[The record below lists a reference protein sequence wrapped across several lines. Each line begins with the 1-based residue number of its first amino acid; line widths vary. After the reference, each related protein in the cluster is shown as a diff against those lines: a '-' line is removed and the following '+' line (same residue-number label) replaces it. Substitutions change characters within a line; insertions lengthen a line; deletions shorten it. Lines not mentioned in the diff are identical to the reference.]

1 MKKII
6 AILGKFIFG
15 IIGIVLISATPAL
28 FRGNTFFDFPAYALA
43 VKNVITAFFTPNEW
57 TLSYLNLSTF
67 ETVPFSF
74 SSFLSGPYLYSMPLL
89 LMALVLSFVIAF
101 VLALLTLQ
109 SNGVIKRS
117 ALQFVKILQSF
128 PDFSYVFLIQIVV
141 LAFYSKTDT
150 LLLSFYSLGGER
162 IYLTPILCLSVLPT
176 LLFFKLFIL
185 LYEEEQQRSYVELAR
200 SKGLSQFEVLWKHC
214 TSNVLRSVFYQSKSI
229 VWLTLSTLLII
240 EYLFGIE
247 GILYYLRSDFS
258 PKGITFILLTVFIP
272 FFLFYTFMELLM
284 KKSDV
289 ERNAVFEKFNLRI
302 FDEQEIRTSWKRI
315 LSKKLKTAKPFS
327 FRFKNRMAIIIPLL
341 LVVSFLSASL
351 LYGVVA
357 DDEVEQIQYAY
368 DEDGSIA
375 SSAPLA
381 PSAEVV
387 FGTDPY
393 GFSIAQQLLVG
404 IKYTIILSL
413 LIATLR
419 VALGYV
425 FGLLYV
431 FFLNNKA
438 RNIVNSIADGM
449 HFLPLTLLVY
459 ILLLPVLISSGEWN
473 STLWERLAFQVLIM
487 SAVVL
492 PITASAIGNE
502 MNETLKKDYV
512 VSSVLMG
519 GSLSWILTKHIQPQ
533 LWPKLVLMWTQH
545 IVQVLQM
552 FVHLGILNIFVGGA
566 LSQIDSPRL
575 IPEIY
580 ELSGM
585 ISISREVF
593 VTNQYWM
600 ILPPLA
606 IFMMLIYCFTTIAE
620 YLTKKQVVP
629 VKVTVTNESKEELNS
644 APSFTRIKNPQVNE
658 ETN

>member
-15 IIGIVLISATPAL
+15 IVGIVLISATPAL
-28 FRGNTFFDFPAYALA
+28 FRGDTFFDFPAYVLA
-43 VKNVITAFFTPNEW
+43 VQSVIISLFTPDEW
-57 TLSYLNLSTF
+57 TLNYLNLSTF

-109 SNGVIKRS
+109 SIGMIKRS

-128 PDFSYVFLIQIVV
+128 PDFSYVFLIQIAV
-141 LAFYSKTDT
+141 LAFYSKTGT

-162 IYLTPILCLSVLPT
+162 IYLAPVLCLSVLPT
-176 LLFFKLFIL
+176 LLFFKLFVL

-258 PKGITFILLTVFIP
+258 PKGITFILLTIFIP

-284 KKSDV
+284 KKSEV

-302 FDEQEIRTSWKRI
+302 FDAQEIQTSWKRV
-315 LSKKLKTAKPFS
+315 LTKKTKPAKPFS

-351 LYGVVA
+351 LYGLIA
-357 DDEVEQIQYAY
+357 GDEVDQIQYAY
-368 DEDGSIA
+368 EEDGTIA

-381 PSAEVV
+381 PSADVV

-419 VALGYV
+419 VVLGYV

-431 FFLNNKA
+431 FFLNTKA
-438 RNIVNSIADGM
+438 RHIVNSVADGM

-487 SAVVL
+487 SVVVL
-492 PITASAIGNE
+492 PITTSAIGNE